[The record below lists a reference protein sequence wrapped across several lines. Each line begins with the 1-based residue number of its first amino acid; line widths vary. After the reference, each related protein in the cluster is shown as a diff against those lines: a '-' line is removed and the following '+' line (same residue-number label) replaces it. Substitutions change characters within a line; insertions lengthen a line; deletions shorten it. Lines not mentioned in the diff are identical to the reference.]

1 MSVERD
7 GEEFG
12 VVEVDLE
19 SLMKVQFL
27 NMERIVGSSQL
38 SIMVVV
44 ARGWVTS
51 KLLKGMFCSQ
61 IV

>member
-1 MSVERD
+1 MEHD

-44 ARGWVTS
+44 ARGWVAVKS
-51 KLLKGMFCSQ
+51 LKDMFSSQ